1 MRVITKSESLKQQIY
16 NLLKED
22 ILNQRYNDED
32 ILNERK
38 ISEELKVSRTP
49 VREALKALESEN
61 WVEYVPYKGII
72 VKKMGEKD
80 LRNIFQIRTAL
91 EILTVELAMGN
102 ITPEFISRLEECH
115 LKQEQLLTSRNKA
128 EKCKFLALDVEF
140 HGILLEMAD
149 NELMTAMIG
158 EIRDKIRRFGMNAIF
173 SGDYRYAETVDEHL
187 GILLAVKAADVEL
200 AKEKMKHHMHKTYK
214 SAYAYVTSVRKQ

>member
-1 MRVITKSESLKQQIY
+1 MITKSESLKQQIY
-16 NLLKED
+16 NLLKEE

-49 VREALKALESEN
+49 VREALKALEAEN

-72 VKKMGEKD
+72 IKKMGEKD
-80 LRNIFQIRTAL
+80 LKNIFQIRTAL
-91 EILTVELAMGN
+91 ELLTVELAMENMTKELVG
-102 ITPEFISRLEECH
+102 RLEESH
-115 LKQEQLLTSRNKA
+115 QKQKHILTEHNSPIK
-128 EKCKFLALDVEF
+128 ELFIDLDVEF

-149 NELMTAMIG
+149 NELLTVMIG

-173 SGDYRYAETVDEHL
+173 SGDYRYTETLEEHL
-187 GILLAVKAADVEL
+187 GILLAVQADDVEL
-200 AKEKMKHHMHKTYK
+200 AKEKMKYHMQKTYE
-214 SAYAYVTSVRKQ
+214 SAYAYVTSFRK